1 MKYTGKLY
9 GRAGGMYFDTSHTT
23 DDWDRMEARIHA
35 IDRAIELIQK
45 ARSNN
50 GNDALLQ
57 DAIISLLP
65 PKP

>member
-9 GRAGGMYFDTSHTT
+9 GRIYGKTFETGHTGAEFIA
-23 DDWDRMEARIHA
+23 MESRIHA

-50 GNDALLQ
+50 GNDAMLQ